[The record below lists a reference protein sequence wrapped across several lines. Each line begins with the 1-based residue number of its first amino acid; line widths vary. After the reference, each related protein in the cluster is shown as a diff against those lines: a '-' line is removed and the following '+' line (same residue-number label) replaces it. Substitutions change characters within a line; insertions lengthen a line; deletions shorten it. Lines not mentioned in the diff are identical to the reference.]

1 MRSRSILT
9 LLAVLFLT
17 FAAACGAT
25 ARPTPTPPAASA
37 PFPTTVTDF
46 QGHAVTLSARPAR
59 LVSLGASS
67 AALRFAL
74 GAGPRVVGLHGCG
87 DGPADA
93 SKVDN
98 VRGVEVNFEKIV
110 SLRPDLVLTVKL
122 SDGTIEK
129 LESASLAVLV
139 VDPQ

>member
-46 QGHAVTLSARPAR
+46 QGHAVTLSGRPGR
-59 LVSLGASS
+59 LVSIGPAITAFLYAI
-67 AALRFAL
+67 
-74 GAGPRVVGLHGCG
+74 GAGPRVGGADDFSG
-87 DGPADA
+87 EPGDA
-93 SKVDN
+93 SKVGQ
-98 VRGVEVNFEKIV
+98 VGGLQVH
-110 SLRPDLVLTVKL
+110 
-122 SDGTIEK
+122 
-129 LESASLAVLV
+129 
-139 VDPQ
+139 